1 MNIQLNRE
9 DQKATAASDL
19 GSILQTFH
27 TETELCAY
35 FEADR
40 RSLTACDNNT
50 TVEEKN
56 SEEVEPEETYETR
69 STITFKQYDQGIQD
83 LLNYTAER
91 YSEALPLFKQL
102 ANIYIAQGYKKQKQA
117 KITLLNNAPI
127 MFSASCL

>member
-1 MNIQLNRE
+1 MNIQSKRE

-27 TETELCAY
+27 TETELGAY

-40 RSLTACDNNT
+40 KSLTACYNNT
-50 TVEEKN
+50 IVEEKN

-83 LLNYTAER
+83 LLNYTAEHH
-91 YSEALPLFKQL
+91 SEAF
-102 ANIYIAQGYKKQKQA
+102 YF
-117 KITLLNNAPI
+117 LNN
-127 MFSASCL
+127 

>member
-1 MNIQLNRE
+1 MNIHSKRE
-9 DQKATAASDL
+9 DQKATAVSDL

-27 TETELCAY
+27 TETELGAY

-69 STITFKQYDQGIQD
+69 STITFKAI
-83 LLNYTAER
+83 
-91 YSEALPLFKQL
+91 
-102 ANIYIAQGYKKQKQA
+102 
-117 KITLLNNAPI
+117 
-127 MFSASCL
+127 